1 MLLKELKLEIIGNI
15 IIPRKTIQNSY
26 QWVHYQSKGLGPM
39 SIVVN
44 YFGFFFMFKLK
55 CLYV

>member
-44 YFGFFFMFKLK
+44 YFFFFL
-55 CLYV
+55 LLS